1 MDYFD
6 RGYEKTARFFDLFAR
21 RDDIEFYCG
30 YAKDAGEILDIGAGT
45 GRVAMPLAER
55 GVKVV
60 CVEPSPAMLA
70 VFREKLAGNP
80 GAAANITLI
89 DGFAA
94 SFDLGR
100 TVPAAFMAG
109 AFDGFLDD
117 AERRASVANV
127 ARHVDAGGVL
137 VFDVWLGYMKEWP
150 LRLSNTVVRGDRE
163 YRMYDACKLADGKTM
178 EFDAVCEV
186 YEAGELV
193 ERVEQ
198 KGWGSCS
205 TRAGVRDLLD
215 ETGFKIRREFGGFDG
230 KPYEEGDEVLVVEGV
245 RV

>member
-1 MDYFD
+1 MDYLD
-6 RGYEKTARFFDLFAR
+6 RGYEKTARFFDLFAN
-21 RDDIEFYCG
+21 RDGIEFYCA
-30 YAKDAGEILDIGAGT
+30 YAVDAGEILDIGAGT
-45 GRVAMPLAER
+45 GRVAIPLAER

-60 CVEPSPAMLA
+60 CVEPSLAMLA
-70 VFREKLAGNP
+70 VFREKLAENP
-80 GAAANITLI
+80 GAAANITVI
-89 DGFAA
+89 GDFAA

-117 AERRASVANV
+117 EERRASVENV
-127 ARHVDAGGVL
+127 ARHVDPGGGIF

-150 LRLSNTVVRGDRE
+150 LRLSDTVVRGERE
-163 YRMYDACKLADGKTM
+163 YRMYDSCKLVDGKTM

-205 TRAGVRDLLD
+205 TRAGVRRLLD
-215 ETGFKIRREFGGFDG
+215 ETGFTIRREFGGFDG
-230 KPYEEGDEVLVVEGV
+230 KPYEEGDEVLVVEAEL
-245 RV
+245 

>member
-1 MDYFD
+1 MTLD
-6 RGYEKTARFFDLFAR
+6 RGYEKTARFFDLFASTN
-21 RDDIEFYCG
+21 DIEFYCG
-30 YAKDAGEILDIGAGT
+30 YAKGVREMLDIGAGT
-45 GRVAMPLAER
+45 GRVAIPLAER

-70 VFREKLAGNP
+70 VFRDKLSRNP
-80 GAAANITLI
+80 DVAAKITLI
-89 DGFAA
+89 DDFAA

-100 TVPAAFMAG
+100 TVPAAYMSG
-109 AFDGFLDD
+109 CYDGFLDD
-117 AERRASVANV
+117 EERRASVANI
-127 ARHVDAGGVL
+127 ARHVDPGGVL
-137 VFDVWLGYMKEWP
+137 VFDVWLGYEEWP
-150 LRLSNTVVRGDRE
+150 LRLSDTVVRGDLE
-163 YRMYDACKLADGKTM
+163 YRMYDSCKIADGKTM

-230 KPYEEGDEVLVVEGV
+230 KPYEEGDEVLVVEAEKL
-245 RV
+245 

>member
-21 RDDIEFYCG
+21 RDDIEFYYG
-30 YAKDAGEILDIGAGT
+30 YAKGVRELLDIGAGT
-45 GRVAMPLAER
+45 GRVAIPLAER

-70 VFREKLAGNP
+70 VFREKLSRNP
-80 GAAANITLI
+80 GAANITVI
-89 DGFAA
+89 DDFAA
-94 SFDLGR
+94 SFGLGR
-100 TVPAAFMAG
+100 TVPVAFMARG
-109 AFDGFLDD
+109 FDGFLDD
-117 AERRASVANV
+117 GERRASVENV
-127 ARHVDAGGVL
+127 ARHVDPGGVF

-150 LRLSNTVVRGDRE
+150 LRLSGTVVRGDRE
-163 YRMYDACKLADGKTM
+163 YRMYDSCKIADGKTM
-178 EFDAVCEV
+178 EFDAVREV
-186 YEAGELV
+186 YEAGRLV

-205 TRAGVRDLLD
+205 TRAGVHDLLD
-215 ETGFKIRREFGGFDG
+215 ETGFAIRREFCGFDG